1 MPLVTME
8 TMTRISTN
16 KIKYILIA
24 IGAMIISSAPF
35 WHIEFPKY
43 SNLVTSKKEEVNF
56 KRDSRNQAR
65 EVLIEELENYIKTN
79 PNDKL
84 SYLAKDYIQK
94 KNIAKLNNNSLSLL
108 KKNEV
113 FFGYDSFRDFLY
125 NFGMFMLI
133 LCLSLVIVNCARE
146 FKSTNKDLS
155 ISVFIIGFTSLLVSL
170 FFFNWAFFVEVD
182 YSINVYHCVIVIV
195 SVLIA
200 LSSFLFY
207 KYKTTLFHKLKSTI
221 SYILKI
227 RRVYITDLAI
237 KAMDTDEEE
246 TINMVLDFE
255 NETKK
260 ELQKIVE

>member
-1 MPLVTME
+1 M
-8 TMTRISTN
+8 
-16 KIKYILIA
+16 Y
-24 IGAMIISSAPF
+24 
-35 WHIEFPKY
+35 
-43 SNLVTSKKEEVNF
+43 
-56 KRDSRNQAR
+56 KRQ
-65 EVLIEELENYIKTN
+65 
-79 PNDKL
+79 
-84 SYLAKDYIQK
+84 
-94 KNIAKLNNNSLSLL
+94 
-108 KKNEV
+108 
-113 FFGYDSFRDFLY
+113 
-125 NFGMFMLI
+125 
-133 LCLSLVIVNCARE
+133 
-146 FKSTNKDLS
+146 
-155 ISVFIIGFTSLLVSL
+155 
-170 FFFNWAFFVEVD
+170 
-182 YSINVYHCVIVIV
+182 VYHCVIVIV